1 MVHGEDSAYP
11 NVATVYALF
20 DMKND
25 DRKSSKANMED
36 NHKSNTQKTILKRGI
51 IISFHY
57 DCKSRIN
64 SLCIHFYFIQVPVFT
79 LHKISANTEF
89 NNSRLLREQMIGI
102 LNRRD
107 NYGNTPLH
115 YAKPYPNQNIVKLLL
130 SFGAKL
136 DLNQQGEYLE
146 YTNIVLI

>member
-36 NHKSNTQKTILKRGI
+36 NHKSQKTILKRGI

-57 DCKSRIN
+57 DCKSRRN
-64 SLCIHFYFIQVPVFT
+64 IHFHSIQFPVFT
-79 LHKISANTEF
+79 LHKIS
-89 NNSRLLREQMIGI
+89 
-102 LNRRD
+102 
-107 NYGNTPLH
+107 
-115 YAKPYPNQNIVKLLL
+115 
-130 SFGAKL
+130 
-136 DLNQQGEYLE
+136 
-146 YTNIVLI
+146 

>member
-57 DCKSRIN
+57 DCKSRRKHYIDF
-64 SLCIHFYFIQVPVFT
+64 HFIQVPVFT
-79 LHKISANTEF
+79 LLKIS
-89 NNSRLLREQMIGI
+89 
-102 LNRRD
+102 
-107 NYGNTPLH
+107 
-115 YAKPYPNQNIVKLLL
+115 
-130 SFGAKL
+130 
-136 DLNQQGEYLE
+136 
-146 YTNIVLI
+146 

>member
-57 DCKSRIN
+57 DCKSRRI
-64 SLCIHFYFIQVPVFT
+64 FIQSNF
-79 LHKISANTEF
+79 LYLLYIKFHENSANTEF

>member
-1 MVHGEDSAYP
+1 MIVKVEG
-11 NVATVYALF
+11 F
-20 DMKND
+20 K
-25 DRKSSKANMED
+25 K
-36 NHKSNTQKTILKRGI
+36 
-51 IISFHY
+51 
-57 DCKSRIN
+57 
-64 SLCIHFYFIQVPVFT
+64 FYIYFRSIQFPVFT

-136 DLNQQGEYLE
+136 DLNQQGGYLE
-146 YTNIVLI
+146 YT

>member
-1 MVHGEDSAYP
+1 MIVKLEGFIFI
-11 NVATVYALF
+11 L
-20 DMKND
+20 
-25 DRKSSKANMED
+25 SKFLYL
-36 NHKSNTQKTILKRGI
+36 QK
-51 IISFHY
+51 
-57 DCKSRIN
+57 
-64 SLCIHFYFIQVPVFT
+64 FY
-79 LHKISANTEF
+79 KISANTEF

-136 DLNQQGEYLE
+136 DLNQQGGYLE
-146 YTNIVLI
+146 YT

>member
-51 IISFHY
+51 ISSCHY
-57 DCKSRIN
+57 DCKSIN

>member
-1 MVHGEDSAYP
+1 MIVKEDYIYFRSIQFP
-11 NVATVYALF
+11 VLTV
-20 DMKND
+20 
-25 DRKSSKANMED
+25 
-36 NHKSNTQKTILKRGI
+36 
-51 IISFHY
+51 
-57 DCKSRIN
+57 
-64 SLCIHFYFIQVPVFT
+64 
-79 LHKISANTEF
+79 HKISANTEF

-136 DLNQQGEYLE
+136 DLNQQGGYLE
-146 YTNIVLI
+146 FT